1 MKKFLSVMFAI
12 ICLLAVTGFSGGA
25 NQADGVLRQEDSTEK
40 VLRVGTASN
49 DPPFAYYQAAT
60 DTHIGFD
67 IELMQGLS
75 REMGYD
81 KVEFVNTDF
90 NQLLPSLQEGKVDAV
105 IACMT
110 VTDERREAADFTA
123 SYLEGVRAVV
133 VASYGMEAGGADA
146 MKGKRIAVEA
156 GSVHVNQA
164 KQYSETVIECGSV
177 EEALKL
183 VLDKQADFAVMDN
196 YTARFFIANFYRDR
210 LTLAADLSGDMES
223 GIGIAVAKGNQEMLD
238 KLNASLQNY
247 RETAAYYQI
256 KRSYFGRLEV

>member
-1 MKKFLSVMFAI
+1 MKKLLSAALAI
-12 ICLLAVTGFSGGA
+12 VCLLVVTGFGVGTDHA
-25 NQADGVLRQEDSTEK
+25 NESERQEGSTEK

-60 DTHIGFD
+60 DTYIGFD
-67 IELMQGLS
+67 MELMRGLG

-81 KVEFVNTDF
+81 KVEFVQTDF

-110 VTDERREAADFTA
+110 VTDERRETADFTA

-133 VASYGMEAGGADA
+133 VAPYGMEAGGADT

-210 LTLAADLSGDMES
+210 LALAADLSGGMER

-238 KLNASLQNY
+238 KLNTALQNY

-256 KRSYFGRLEV
+256 KRTYFGRLEV

>member
-1 MKKFLSVMFAI
+1 MKKFLSVMLAI
-12 ICLLAVTGFSGGA
+12 ICLLAVAGFSGGA
-25 NQADGVLRQEDSTEK
+25 NQADRVPRQEASTEK

-133 VASYGMEAGGADA
+133 VAPYGMEAGADA
-146 MKGKRIAVEA
+146 MQGKRIAVEA

-196 YTARFFIANFYRDR
+196 YTARFFIANFYRDQ
-210 LTLAADLSGDMES
+210 LTLGADLSGSTEG

>member
-1 MKKFLSVMFAI
+1 MKKFLSVMLAI

-25 NQADGVLRQEDSTEK
+25 NQADRVLRQEASTEK

-110 VTDERREAADFTA
+110 VTDERKEAADFTA

-133 VASYGMEAGGADA
+133 VAPYGMEAGADA
-146 MKGKRIAVEA
+146 MQGKRIAVEA

-196 YTARFFIANFYRDR
+196 YTARFFIANFYRDQ
-210 LTLAADLSGDMES
+210 LTLVADLSDGAES

>member
-1 MKKFLSVMFAI
+1 MKKFLSVMLAI

-25 NQADGVLRQEDSTEK
+25 NQADGVLRQEASAEK

-133 VASYGMEAGGADA
+133 VAPYGMEAGADA

-164 KQYSETVIECGSV
+164 KQYSGTVIECGSV

-196 YTARFFIANFYRDR
+196 YTACFFIANFYRDR
-210 LTLAADLSGDMES
+210 LTLAADLSGGTES

>member
-1 MKKFLSVMFAI
+1 MKKIMSIILAV
-12 ICLLAVTGFSGGA
+12 ICLLAVTGFGDKA
-25 NQADGVLRQEDSTEK
+25 NPSEGTLRQEASAEK
-40 VLRVGTASN
+40 VLRVGTTV
-49 DPPFAYYQAAT
+49 DYPPFAYYQEASG
-60 DTHIGFD
+60 THIGFD
-67 IELMQGLS
+67 IELMHGLA

-133 VASYGMEAGGADA
+133 VAPYGMEAGGADA

-210 LTLAADLSGDMES
+210 LTLAADLSGGMER

>member
-1 MKKFLSVMFAI
+1 MKKIMSIILAV
-12 ICLLAVTGFSGGA
+12 ICLLAVTGFGDKA
-25 NQADGVLRQEDSTEK
+25 NPSEGTLRQEASAEK
-40 VLRVGTASN
+40 VLRVGTTV
-49 DPPFAYYQAAT
+49 DYPPFAYYQEASG
-60 DTHIGFD
+60 THIGFD
-67 IELMQGLS
+67 IELMHGLA

-133 VASYGMEAGGADA
+133 VAPYGMEAGGADT

-210 LTLAADLSGDMES
+210 LTLAADLSGGMER

>member
-1 MKKFLSVMFAI
+1 MKKFLSVMLAI

-25 NQADGVLRQEDSTEK
+25 NQADRVPRQEASTEK

-90 NQLLPSLQEGKVDAV
+90 NRLLPSLQEGNVDAV

-110 VTDERREAADFTA
+110 VTDERREAVDFTA
-123 SYLEGVRAVV
+123 PYLEGVRAVA
-133 VASYGMEAGGADA
+133 VAPYGTESGGADA
-146 MKGKRIAVEA
+146 MRGKRIAVET
-156 GSVHVNQA
+156 GSIHADQA

-196 YTARFFIANFYRDR
+196 YTARFYIANFYRDR
-210 LTLAADLSGDMES
+210 LHLMTELSGNKES
-223 GIGIAVAKGNQEMLD
+223 GIGIAVAKGNKEMLD
-238 KLNASLQNY
+238 KLNAALQNY
-247 RETAAYYQI
+247 RESAAYYQM
-256 KRSYFGRLEV
+256 KRAYFGKLEV